1 MSDIVNPAA
10 PVAAPAA
17 QPAAPT
23 SQPQVS
29 APGAV
34 PPVQVHVHNAAP
46 QQPAAPAASP
56 APEAPKPP
64 AAKPPYVNPYARP
77 APAPAA
83 PPVAAQPAPAA
94 SPAAPSQ
101 DAPQAPAA
109 QPPAPVVDPQVA
121 ALTERLD
128 GLRSVVALTSQ
139 REVNALPDNLR
150 AYVLAQAGD
159 DPVRQINAIEGLR
172 SHGLIPAAPQ
182 VVPQGANT
190 SPAVVA
196 PPLAPTATNP
206 DASVLAQYE
215 ALKAKS
221 PHAAASFLSV
231 NGAAITRARAAAR
244 PS

>member
-1 MSDIVNPAA
+1 MSDPANPAA

-17 QPAAPT
+17 QPAAPA

-46 QQPAAPAASP
+46 QQPAAPATQP

-64 AAKPPYVNPYARP
+64 AASAVKPPYVNPYA
-77 APAPAA
+77 APK
-83 PPVAAQPAPAA
+83 VAAQPAPAA
-94 SPAAPSQ
+94 SLAAPAPGAPV
-101 DAPQAPAA
+101 APQAPAA

-121 ALTERLD
+121 ALTARVDDMRAVLAITATNAINSLPES
-128 GLRSVVALTSQ
+128 LRGFVVAQ
-139 REVNALPDNLR
+139 YGEDPA
-150 AYVLAQAGD
+150 AQIRG
-159 DPVRQINAIEGLR
+159 IESMR

-190 SPAVVA
+190 SPSVAA
-196 PPLAPTATNP
+196 PPLAPTSANP

-221 PHAAASFLSV
+221 PHAAANFFSV
-231 NGAAITRARAAAR
+231 NGAAISRARAAAR